1 MNAARNVWGFIETR
15 DHRLMRRVNQWRAPR
30 WVRLWM
36 VYATRCGDGWLWC
49 ALGIVLLIFGGRQ
62 RFEAVGA
69 ASLAVAL
76 GTSVFMFVKR
86 ASRRKRPCQLEPH
99 CWATVLPPDQF
110 SFPSG
115 HSITAFAIAM
125 TIGGFYPPLQDCL
138 LICAACIAI
147 SRILLGMH
155 FLSDVVV
162 GSVIGALLGYGCF
175 RLFV

>member
-1 MNAARNVWGFIETR
+1 MSAARSVWGFIETR
-15 DHRLMRRVNQWRAPR
+15 DHRLMRKVNRWRAPR

-36 VYATRCGDGWLWC
+36 VYATRCGDGWLWY
-49 ALGIVLLIFGGRQ
+49 ALGIVLLIFGGHQ
-62 RFEAVGA
+62 RFQAVGA
-69 ASLAVAL
+69 ATLAVAL
-76 GTSVFMFVKR
+76 GTSIFMFVKR

-115 HSITAFAIAM
+115 HSITAFAIAVS
-125 TIGGFYPPLQDCL
+125 IGAFYPPLQDCL
-138 LICAACIAI
+138 LICAGCIAM

-162 GSVIGALLGYGCF
+162 GSVIGAALGWGCF
-175 RLFV
+175 HLFV